1 MIDVDFSLKRNRVS
15 NDFVKLSNKYAIAS
29 KIKAILLLRRN
40 DVTYRDYMFS
50 TLSDLIGENMTPS
63 LAVIIKEN
71 ISFTLEKFV
80 PEITVVKINIGLNYD
95 TQTIEIRLVYSIN
108 ETNETVEQSIV
119 LESGN

>member
-29 KIKAILLLRRN
+29 KIKAILLLRRH

-63 LAVIIKEN
+63 LAVVLKEN
-71 ISFTLEKFV
+71 INFTLEKFV

-108 ETNETVEQSIV
+108 ETNETVEQSLV

>member
-40 DVTYRDYMFS
+40 DVMYRDYMFS

>member
-40 DVTYRDYMFS
+40 DVAYRDYMFS

-80 PEITVVKINIGLNYD
+80 PEITIVKINIGLNYD